1 MKILDSVFSMLRAG
15 GQVLAIRLVAIL
27 LQFGFVWY
35 ISTYLGDSVYGDFVI
50 YLMITQFVGTMANLG
65 LDVLI
70 VKKIGAINPID
81 NTYNT
86 KLVRQMSMVGVSLSV
101 ALTFLLVTTLYS
113 IAPGYLPVLPMWTY
127 LVGASFYGLMRL
139 LVEYYRSIRWITLS
153 TILAYLIAPTIAV
166 IILWMIKVPAG
177 ALNALVVTWIIAMM
191 FVIVCAFLIKLF
203 YQWPK
208 TESSP
213 KLQSTKSLIFLSFPF
228 LMTLFL
234 VFLNGW
240 VDKMVLRFYIES
252 DVLGQYFVA
261 YRLAAMIFLPL
272 MAFNTLLAPR
282 ISEAYQ
288 LQKSSSQ
295 LRTIIWDVLRWAIL
309 FASIGFVL
317 FVLLGKYLL
326 GIFSEQHVLMYPV
339 LLILSVG
346 QLINV
351 AAGPVGVVMK
361 MTKLQ
366 NLYAK
371 VMCVSVFVNF
381 ILNII
386 LIPSFG
392 VYGAALA
399 SAVGLICINVGAW
412 WLCKQRLGLSTG
424 VIE

>member
-1 MKILDSVFSMLRAG
+1 MLRAG

-81 NTYNT
+81 NRYNT
-86 KLVRQMSMVGVSLSV
+86 KLVRSMSFVGVSLSV
-101 ALTFLLVTTLYS
+101 VLTFILITLLHTFV
-113 IAPGYLPVLPMWTY
+113 PDYLPDLPMWTY

-139 LVEYYRSIRWITLS
+139 LVEFYRSIRWITLS
-153 TILAYLIAPTIAV
+153 TILAYLIAPMIAI
-166 IILWMIKVPAG
+166 IILWMIKAPEG
-177 ALNALVVTWIIAMM
+177 ALYALVVTWIIAMS
-191 FVIVCAFLIKLF
+191 FVLICAILIKWF
-203 YQWPK
+203 YPWSK

-213 KLQSTKSLIFLSFPF
+213 KLESTKSLIFLSFPF

-261 YRLAAMIFLPL
+261 YRLAAMVFLPL

-282 ISEAYQ
+282 ISEAFQ
-288 LQKSSSQ
+288 NEQSSSQ
-295 LRTIIWDVLRWAIL
+295 LRSIIWDVLRWAML

-317 FVLLGKYLL
+317 FVLIGKYVL

-339 LLILSVG
+339 LLILSFG
-346 QLINV
+346 QLVNV

-366 NLYAK
+366 TLYAK
-371 VMCVSVFVNF
+371 VMGASVLVNF

-386 LIPSFG
+386 LIPRFG
-392 VYGAALA
+392 VYGAAIA
-399 SAVGLICINVGAW
+399 SAVGLICINIGAW
-412 WLCKQRLGLSTG
+412 WLCKQRLGVSTG
-424 VIE
+424 VIG

>member
-1 MKILDSVFSMLRAG
+1 MLRAG

-70 VKKIGAINPID
+70 VKKIGAISPID
-81 NTYNT
+81 NSYNT
-86 KLVRQMSMVGVSLSV
+86 KLVRKMSIVGVSLSII
-101 ALTFLLVTTLYS
+101 LTFLLVTILHS
-113 IAPGYLPVLPMWTY
+113 LIPGYLPALPMWTY

-139 LVEYYRSIRWITLS
+139 FVEYYRSIRWITLS
-153 TILAYLIAPTIAV
+153 TFLAYVIAPTIAI
-166 IILWMIKVPAG
+166 IILWMIKVPEG
-177 ALNALVVTWIIAMM
+177 ALYALVVTWIIAMS
-191 FVIVCAFLIKLF
+191 FVLLSALLVKWFYPWSKLDTS
-203 YQWPK
+203 QK
-208 TESSP
+208 T
-213 KLQSTKSLIFLSFPF
+213 QSTKALIFLSFPF

-261 YRLAAMIFLPL
+261 YRLAAMVFLPL

-282 ISEAYQ
+282 ISQAYQ
-288 LQKSSSQ
+288 SQQSSSQ
-295 LRTIIWDVLRWAIL
+295 LRAIIWDVLRWAML
-309 FASIGFVL
+309 FASIGFLL

-339 LLILSVG
+339 LLILSIG
-346 QLINV
+346 QLVNV

-371 VMCVSVFVNF
+371 VMGVSVLVNF
-381 ILNII
+381 TLNII
-386 LIPSFG
+386 LIPCFG
-392 VYGAALA
+392 VYGAAIA

-424 VIE
+424 MVE